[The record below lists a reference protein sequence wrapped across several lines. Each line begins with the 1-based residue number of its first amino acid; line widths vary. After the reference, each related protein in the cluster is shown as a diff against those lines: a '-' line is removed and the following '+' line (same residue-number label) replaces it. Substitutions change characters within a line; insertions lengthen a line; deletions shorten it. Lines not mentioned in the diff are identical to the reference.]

1 MKKAIALTM
10 TLVMLILCCVTA
22 QAELKVSEK
31 MIDQDGIKIV
41 LTKIFLPSDGDTSPD
56 LMLSFDGSNDT
67 DHNLYIRFH
76 EAKVNDVECYGYSQ
90 SLDPRSEGQL
100 CALIFTDA
108 DNNSAK
114 RAILRAKK
122 VEMKISISDY
132 DTNEM
137 LLEKTVKFN
146 ITENEQNKPKNTL
159 NIPLGPD
166 TTTTTTTTTTSSSS
180 STYSGSV
187 RVGNHI
193 TFGSYEQDGNVSNG
207 VEPIEWQ
214 VLDINGDRALVVSY
228 YGLFNAKYTEHS
240 KGQTWDTCDLR
251 DTLNSSFYYETFTPS
266 ERNAIY
272 LTHVENNSAEED
284 PSARSKRGQGADTD
298 DYIFILSYGEIVQYL
313 PTQND
318 RVAPICQKSRNR
330 GLGSPEIVFGMRTC
344 NYWLRN
350 AAFNQNAGGVNW
362 QGVITTAYM
371 NFPSCMVRPCCWV
384 SLSGLGY

>member
-10 TLVMLILCCVTA
+10 ALVMILCCVTA
-22 QAELKVSEK
+22 QAELKVSEQ

-41 LTKIFLPSDGDTSPD
+41 LTKIFLPSGGDTSPN

-67 DHNLYIRFH
+67 GHNLYINFH
-76 EAKVNDVECYGYSQ
+76 EVKVNGVECYGYRQ
-90 SLDPRSEGQL
+90 ALGPHSEVQL
-100 CALIFTDA
+100 SALIFTDS
-108 DNNSAK
+108 DNVSAK
-114 RAILRAKK
+114 QAILGAQK

-132 DTNEM
+132 DTNEK
-137 LLEKTVKFN
+137 LVEKAVSFSIPGK
-146 ITENEQNKPKNTL
+146 EEKKQKNTA
-159 NIPLGPD
+159 NTSTGRN
-166 TTTTTTTTTTSSSS
+166 TTTTTSA

-187 RVGNHI
+187 RVGSHI
-193 TFGSYEQDGNVSNG
+193 TFGSYEQDGNVGNG

-214 VLDINGDRALVVSY
+214 VLDISGDRALVISY
-228 YGLFNAKYTEHS
+228 YGLFNAKYTAHS

-251 DTLNSSFYYETFTPS
+251 ATLNSSFYYESFTPA
-266 ERNAIY
+266 ERDAIF
-272 LTHVENNSAEED
+272 LTHVTNNTAEED
-284 PSARSKRGQGADTD
+284 PSARSKRGQGNDTD
-298 DYIFILSYGEIVQYL
+298 DYVFILSYGEIVQYL

-318 RVAPICQKSRNR
+318 RVAPICVKAKNK
-330 GLGSPEIVFGMRTC
+330 GLSGIEPVLGMRTC

-384 SLSGLGY
+384 SLTGLGY